1 MINLSIPVLE
11 KAIMSALVLSGTYT
25 LLSVGLTLI
34 AGVLNVI
41 NFAHGALLM
50 MAMYTIFWLFT
61 LLNIHP
67 FFSLIGTI
75 PLFFVVGMAVQKCLI
90 SPLKT
95 VENQVLVTFAFAII
109 LENLALI
116 LWSADYRSMITPFS
130 EISIQIHYVRVS
142 LVRVLMIIV
151 GLFLTFLVHLFI
163 TRTKLGKG
171 VWALAQ
177 DPEATMLMGINVNM
191 LRLLTFGLGTAL
203 LAVTGTFLAQVFYI
217 YPGFGFRFVIIC
229 FIIVVLGGFGSIGG
243 AVLASF
249 VIGFTEVFSTIF
261 IGSGYAEMVIYLIF
275 ILLLVFR
282 PSGLFGKIRT

>member
-1 MINLSIPVLE
+1 MVNLSIPLLE
-11 KAIMSALVLSGTYT
+11 KAIMSALVLGGTYVS
-25 LLSVGLTLI
+25 LSIGLTLI

-50 MAMYTIFWLFT
+50 MAMYAIFWLFT
-61 LLNIHP
+61 LLNIDP
-67 FFSLIGTI
+67 FFSLIVTI
-75 PLFFVVGMAVQKCLI
+75 PLFFVVGMAVQKCLM

-109 LENLALI
+109 LENLALL

-130 EISIQIHYVRVS
+130 EITIQIHYVSVG
-142 LVRVLMIIV
+142 LVRLLMIIV
-151 GLFLTFLVHLFI
+151 GLFLAFLLHLFI

-177 DPEATMLMGINVNM
+177 DPETTMLMGINVNM

-249 VIGFTEVFSTIF
+249 IIGFTEVFSTIF
-261 IGSGYAEMVIYLIF
+261 LGGGYAEMVIYLIF
-275 ILLLVFR
+275 ILLLIFR
-282 PSGLFGKIRT
+282 PSGLFGKIKT

>member
-1 MINLSIPVLE
+1 MVNLSIPLLE
-11 KAIMSALVLSGTYT
+11 KAIMSALVLGGTYA

-50 MAMYTIFWLFT
+50 MAMYAVFWLFS

-67 FFSLIGTI
+67 FFSLIVTM

-95 VENQVLVTFAFAII
+95 VENQVLVTFALAII
-109 LENLALI
+109 LENLALL

-142 LVRVLMIIV
+142 LVRLLMIIV
-151 GLFLTFLVHLFI
+151 ALFLTFLLHLFI
-163 TRTKLGKG
+163 TRTKLGRG

-177 DPEATMLMGINVNM
+177 DPQTTMLMGINVNM
-191 LRLLTFGLGTAL
+191 LRSLTFGLGTAL
-203 LAVTGTFLAQVFYI
+203 LAVTATFLAQVFYI

-243 AVLASF
+243 AALASF
-249 VIGFTEVFSTIF
+249 IIGFTEVFSTIF
-261 IGSGYAEMVIYLIF
+261 IGSGYAEMIIYLIF
-275 ILLLVFR
+275 IFLLIFR